1 MATSLYFNNFGASNE
16 QNLIEDLI
24 IESIRMYGKDMY
36 YIPRTKNNVSDVFRD
51 VQYSTYDNPI
61 FVEMYI
67 RNVDGFQGDGEFLSK
82 FGVEVRDQITFTMA
96 QRVFNE
102 EVGKYTNE
110 SRPLEG
116 DLIWFT
122 LTNALYQIKYVNKKA
137 IFYQMG
143 ALQTYDIV
151 CELYEGNSDIFN
163 TGIAEIDTKYNSL
176 SLAEDTYFILAEN
189 NTVLVTE
196 YGESI
201 LNENFSIDAID
212 VQADNDVYDKSS
224 NIDFIDFTEIDPFS
238 EGGTRI

>member
-176 SLAEDTYFILAEN
+176 SLAEDSYVILTEDG
-189 NTVLVTE
+189 NTLITE
-196 YGESI
+196 YGEML

-212 VQADNDVYDKSS
+212 VQADNDVYDNPT

>member
-110 SRPLEG
+110 NRPLEG

-176 SLAEDTYFILAEN
+176 SLAEDTYFILAEDG
-189 NTVLVTE
+189 TVLVTE

-238 EGGTRI
+238 EGGKRI